1 MCYIARSI
9 SNRLTMKYE
18 SIDPELFRGNRQRF
32 MRSMRQDSIA
42 IFHSNDQMV
51 RNGDS
56 YFPYRQNSDL
66 FYLSGLDQEETVVVL
81 FPDCVKEGFRE
92 VAFIKK
98 TNDYIQRW
106 EGHKYTKEEARAI
119 SGIEKIFWLDEMDT
133 ILHELILLS
142 KRVYVNLPEHDRFIP
157 DVPSRDLRFARKL
170 QEQYPAHKFHR
181 AQPLIKQQA
190 MIKTVQEIALIQRAI
205 EITGKAFQRVLSFT
219 RPGVWEHEIEAEV
232 THEFIRSRANG
243 HAYSPIIASG
253 ANSCVLHYVQNDQPC
268 KDGDLLLLD
277 FGAEYAN
284 YAADMTRTI
293 PVNGHFSARQ
303 RDVYDAVLRV
313 LKYAR
318 TLLVPGTTIEEY
330 HKEVGRQM
338 ESELLVLGLLDKT
351 AIKNQDKNY
360 PAYKKYFMHGTSHH
374 LGLDVHDRSNR
385 YDPIQAGMVFTC
397 EPAIYIPE
405 EGFGIRLENDIL
417 VTDHEPVDLMAHIPI
432 EAEEIEVMMKERAFV
447 G

>member
-1 MCYIARSI
+1 M
-9 SNRLTMKYE
+9 TMRYHP
-18 SIDPELFRGNRQRF
+18 IDPELFQGNRQRF

-42 IFHSNDQMV
+42 IFHSNDLMV
-51 RNGDS
+51 RSGDS
-56 YFPYRQNSDL
+56 FFPFRQNSDL
-66 FYLSGLDQEETVVVL
+66 FYLSGLDQEETVLVL

-106 EGHKYTKEEARAI
+106 EGHKYTKEEARVV
-119 SGIEKIFWLDEMDT
+119 SGIEKVYWLDEMET
-133 ILHELILLS
+133 ILHELILLA

-157 DVPSRDLRFARKL
+157 EVPSRDMRYARSL
-170 QEQYPAHKFHR
+170 QKRYPAHKFHR
-181 AQPLIKQQA
+181 AQPLLKKQA
-190 MIKTVQEIALIQRAI
+190 MIKSPQEVALIQRAI
-205 EITGKAFQRVLSFT
+205 EITGKAFQRVLHFVK
-219 RPGVWEHEIEAEV
+219 PGVAEYEIDAEI
-232 THEFIRSRANG
+232 THDFIRQQANG
-243 HAYSPIIASG
+243 HAYAPIIASG
-253 ANSCVLHYVQNDQPC
+253 DNSCVLHYTRNNQIC
-268 KDGDLLLLD
+268 KDGQVLLLD

-293 PVNGHFSARQ
+293 PVNGQFSPRQ

-318 TLLVPGTTIEEY
+318 AMLVPGVLMEDY
-330 HKEVGRQM
+330 NKEIGTQM
-338 ESELLVLGLLDKT
+338 ENELLGLGLLDKND
-351 AIKNQDKNY
+351 IKNQEKNY

-374 LGLDVHDRSNR
+374 LGLDVHDRSDR

-405 EGFGIRLENDIL
+405 EGFGIRLENNIL

-432 EAEEIEVMMKERAFV
+432 EAREIEELMNARQLV
-447 G
+447 